1 MAVAAA
7 AGVGIAALVW
17 WARQQKKD
25 SELDEEEAPP
35 PAKTEAPLSP
45 DPAAGEKVKAE
56 FNSCKQKAFELFKAS
71 PPRYAEAAEWFSK
84 AIDLSI
90 AHETLAPQRKAL
102 YNNRS
107 ACRERCDDLEA
118 SLEDCAVV
126 LASDPQHAKVR
137 RRRARIFDKL
147 GRNEEA
153 LVEICADLL
162 IQREAFKKALQA
174 GRQADQP
181 TPVDNV
187 ESVMRAVGAAA
198 AEEVLAARRA
208 SGAKFGMPSS
218 NTITQLL
225 MTYAAYDSRAQA
237 ASTDSTDY
245 ATAIK
250 GARASGDDAETIRLL
265 LQRADTA
272 TYSKRYEAA
281 RKDVE
286 LASAQKAKAEAN
298 GQQFPPELVADLERA
313 AGLYKHLVHDLS
325 GAAVCY
331 ERALALETSPE
342 KRVETRVRLAGV
354 HVDNADMAS
363 ADASLDAALTDADGA
378 SVSDVHMH
386 RAQLRVIRR
395 DLEAAKNDL
404 EACIAVAPGHV
415 LARLRLATV
424 LIHSGADAQSVEE
437 QVEAAE
443 RLAPT
448 MSEVYQVKGEVLLA
462 KADLRGA
469 IRQFDEA
476 IRLDE
481 SNPVPLYNKGLTLI
495 QMNQFEAHNAQKLFE
510 SALAVDPTC
519 MVALMRLSELKL
531 QLAASF
537 DQAQAV
543 VDMLGGAMQNCRD
556 KDELVELSTVRAMAV
571 AQLAAARD
579 VGLTSFQM

>member
-1 MAVAAA
+1 MRKMISNLGPPRSIHMDDEDPTKPVKWRSLRSRGAKLYAWATAARLSA
-7 AGVGIAALVW
+7 EGRGAGVNLGF
-17 WARQQKKD
+17 
-25 SELDEEEAPP
+25 
-35 PAKTEAPLSP
+35 
-45 DPAAGEKVKAE
+45 DPASPVQTLKKMEKEASETSLELMRIKATRKQQLGEK
-56 FNSCKQKAFELFKAS
+56 
-71 PPRYAEAAEWFSK
+71 
-84 AIDLSI
+84 
-90 AHETLAPQRKAL
+90 
-102 YNNRS
+102 
-107 ACRERCDDLEA
+107 
-118 SLEDCAVV
+118 
-126 LASDPQHAKVR
+126 AKR
-137 RRRARIFDKL
+137 
-147 GRNEEA
+147 
-153 LVEICADLL
+153 
-162 IQREAFKKALQA
+162 
-174 GRQADQP
+174 
-181 TPVDNV
+181 
-187 ESVMRAVGAAA
+187 
-198 AEEVLAARRA
+198 
-208 SGAKFGMPSS
+208 
-218 NTITQLL
+218 
-225 MTYAAYDSRAQA
+225 
-237 ASTDSTDY
+237 
-245 ATAIK
+245 
-250 GARASGDDAETIRLL
+250 
-265 LQRADTA
+265 
-272 TYSKRYEAA
+272 
-281 RKDVE
+281 
-286 LASAQKAKAEAN
+286 
-298 GQQFPPELVADLERA
+298 
-313 AGLYKHLVHDLS
+313 
-325 GAAVCY
+325 

-448 MSEVYQVKGEVLLA
+448 MSEVYQVKGEVLPA

>member
-1 MAVAAA
+1 M
-7 AGVGIAALVW
+7 
-17 WARQQKKD
+17 
-25 SELDEEEAPP
+25 
-35 PAKTEAPLSP
+35 
-45 DPAAGEKVKAE
+45 
-56 FNSCKQKAFELFKAS
+56 
-71 PPRYAEAAEWFSK
+71 
-84 AIDLSI
+84 
-90 AHETLAPQRKAL
+90 
-102 YNNRS
+102 
-107 ACRERCDDLEA
+107 
-118 SLEDCAVV
+118 V

-153 LVEICADLL
+153 LAEICADLL

-225 MTYAAYDSRAQA
+225 MTYAAYDARAQA

-250 GARASGDDAETIRLL
+250 GSSSIWRRRRDHPTPPPTGGDGDLFQEIRSRAQGRRIG
-265 LQRADTA
+265 QC
-272 TYSKRYEAA
+272 SK
-281 RKDVE
+281 V
-286 LASAQKAKAEAN
+286 KAEAN
-298 GQQFPPELVADLERA
+298 GQQFPPALVAELERA

-325 GAAVCY
+325 GAAECY
-331 ERALALETSPE
+331 ERLLSWNGSSKKGGNASTVGGRP
-342 KRVETRVRLAGV
+342 RGQRGHGVGGCFVRCC
-354 HVDNADMAS
+354 
-363 ADASLDAALTDADGA
+363 LTDADGA

-462 KADLRGA
+462 KADL
-469 IRQFDEA
+469 EA
-476 IRLDE
+476 PSGSSMKLIRLDE
-481 SNPVPLYNKGLTLI
+481 SNPVPLYNKGLTFI

-571 AQLAAARD
+571 AQLAGAL
-579 VGLTSFQM
+579 GTSG